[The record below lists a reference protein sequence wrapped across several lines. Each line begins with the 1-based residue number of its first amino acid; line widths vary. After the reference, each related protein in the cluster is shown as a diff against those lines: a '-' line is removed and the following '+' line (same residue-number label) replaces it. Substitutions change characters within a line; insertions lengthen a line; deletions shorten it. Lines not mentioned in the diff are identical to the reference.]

1 MPDVKPSQRASQ
13 ETLVHPEDTR
23 MTGRP
28 DPKGTKGS
36 GGADRRAKKTTKK
49 QKNPKEKKARKKKGP
64 NLLTRA
70 LRGLAGM
77 ISRGWQAIRQNARP
91 SSVILVVAFILLL
104 GLLFLRSTTYSL
116 NQQVYE
122 LEQELT
128 QVQGEIDSKEG
139 QLISSADIKEVEEKA
154 RALGMTEAKPGQY
167 IYESYSQKNISN
179 GELPG
184 FTDYLSMFKE
194 IRENM
199 LWP

>member
-1 MPDVKPSQRASQ
+1 MPDVKPAQRASQ
-13 ETLVHPEDTR
+13 ETLERQAESRVAR
-23 MTGRP
+23 RP
-28 DPKGTKGS
+28 DGGNPKPERSKET
-36 GGADRRAKKTTKK
+36 KKTKS
-49 QKNPKEKKARKKKGP
+49 QKEKKARKKKGP
-64 NLLTRA
+64 GLLTRA
-70 LRGLAGM
+70 LRGIAGA
-77 ISRGWQAIRQNARP
+77 ISRCFQAIRRNARP
-91 SSVILVVAFILLL
+91 SNVILVVAFILLL

-179 GELPG
+179 GDLPG